1 MSKKII
7 YFGSIAFFILC
18 SSKIVAQCTLK
29 NGIYVNSSTK
39 GHTIEW
45 QSSNGNN
52 GMGEFIISLTEKF
65 INKKGNWIIEPHF
78 DSMYCE
84 PTGTRIS
91 SFGDNNTCIVQI
103 EKQSYRI
110 NRKGNIESLLKPVAV
125 LDYSALFN
133 LSGFNTI
140 VTY

>member
-65 INKKGNWIIEPHF
+65 INKKGNLQIKEFNNQADENLDFEFDRDGFCKIIF
-78 DSMYCE
+78 KGSKIKYFKI
-84 PTGTRIS
+84 TSNVSFIS
-91 SFGDNNTCIVQI
+91 DDGC
-103 EKQSYRI
+103 KW
-110 NRKGNIESLLKPVAV
+110 SLLKKK
-125 LDYSALFN
+125 
-133 LSGFNTI
+133 
-140 VTY
+140 